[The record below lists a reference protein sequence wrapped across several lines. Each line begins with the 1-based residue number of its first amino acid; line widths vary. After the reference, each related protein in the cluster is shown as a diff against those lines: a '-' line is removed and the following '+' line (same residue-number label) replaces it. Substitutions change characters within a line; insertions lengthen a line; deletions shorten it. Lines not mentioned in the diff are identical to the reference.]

1 MPISLYKKIGET
13 PLGRIERLRNE
24 SLEYKDATLS
34 YAGRLDPV
42 AEGVMLVLVG
52 EENKNREKYLGLE
65 KEYEFDVLWGV
76 ETDTYDVLGKITASH
91 DVTSEHN
98 FELDSGPDKEK
109 IKKLLEKYKGKIKQK
124 YPPYSSQP
132 VKGRPLFE
140 WARDGKIDQIE
151 IPEKEIEIKE
161 ISLLGQSAI
170 SAVDLKKKILEN
182 IFLVKGD
189 FRQEEIAAGWNTFFI
204 NFAKHL
210 AQNSTVKF
218 YISTFRAVVTSG
230 AYMRGLAD
238 SFGKELGLGALALRI
253 VRTRVGEYKI
263 EDSIH

>member
-1 MPISLYKKIGET
+1 MYMDGILNLYKKIGET
-13 PLGRIERLRNE
+13 PLGRIERLRSE

-76 ETDTYDVLGKITASH
+76 ETDTYDVLGKITASGE
-91 DVTSEHN
+91 VIAE
-98 FELDSGPDKEK
+98 PDKEK
-109 IKKLLEKYKGKIKQK
+109 IKKLLERYKGKIKQK

-161 ISLLGQSAI
+161 ISLVSQSEI
-170 SAVDLKKKILEN
+170 SAGDLKKKILEN
-182 IFLVKGD
+182 IFSVKGD
-189 FRQEEIAAGWNTFFI
+189 FRQEEIASGWNVFFA
-204 NFAKHL
+204 NFTKHST
-210 AQNSTVKF
+210 QNQSAKF
-218 YISTFRAVVTSG
+218 YLSTFHATVTSG

-238 SFGKELGLGALALRI
+238 SFGKELGVGAIAFRI
-253 VRTRVGEYKI
+253 LRTRVGEYKVG
-263 EDSIH
+263 DSLR